1 MSAALSLAAL
11 LAIPVA
17 VQDHAHHAM
26 PAPQTVTPAPATPQV
41 VPAERLGTDLPP
53 GNDPAPAPPQP
64 HYGDRYWDAAEMARG
79 RDIMMRRDGG
89 ARTFAQVMVD
99 IAEVAVRDGSDGYRW
114 QGEAWFG
121 GDIDRFVAKSEG
133 EGTTGRALDA
143 GEVQAL
149 YSRAIGPYFNIQGG
163 VRHDFRPRP
172 ARTHAVLGV
181 EGLAPYW
188 FEIDAAMFL
197 STKGEVTARI
207 EGYYDQRITQ
217 RLILQPRVEVSLS
230 AQDARDLRLGSGLTG
245 AEAGVRL
252 RYEIA
257 RQFAPYLGVSWERKY
272 GDTARLVRASG
283 DDTGGVALVLGI
295 RAWF

>member
-1 MSAALSLAAL
+1 
-11 LAIPVA
+11 
-17 VQDHAHHAM
+17 M
-26 PAPQTVTPAPATPQV
+26 PAPQPATPT
-41 VPAERLGTDLPP
+41 PAASAAPTVIPTEKLGTDLPP
-53 GNDPAPAPPQP
+53 GNDPAPSPPHP

-79 RDIMMRRDGG
+79 RTIMMRRDGG
-89 ARTFAQVMVD
+89 ARTFGQVMVD
-99 IAEVAVRDGSDGYRW
+99 IAEVTVRDGRDGYRW

-121 GDIDRFVAKSEG
+121 GDIDRFVVKSEG
-133 EGTTGRALDA
+133 EGTTRGALES

-149 YSRAIGPYFNIQGG
+149 YSRAIGPYFNLQAG
-163 VRHDFRPRP
+163 VRHDIRPRP
-172 ARTHAVLGV
+172 SRTHAVLGV

-217 RLILQPRVEVSLS
+217 RLILQPRVEANLS
-230 AQDARDLRLGSGLTG
+230 AQDARELNMGSGLTS

-257 RQFAPYLGVSWERKY
+257 RQFAPYVGVSWERKY
-272 GDTARLVRASG
+272 SDTARLARAGG
-283 DDTGGVALVLGI
+283 DDTGGVAMVLGV